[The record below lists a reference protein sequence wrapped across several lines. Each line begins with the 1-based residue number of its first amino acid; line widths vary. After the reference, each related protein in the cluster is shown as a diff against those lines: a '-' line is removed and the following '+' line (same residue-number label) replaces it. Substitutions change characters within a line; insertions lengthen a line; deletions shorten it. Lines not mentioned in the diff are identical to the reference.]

1 MKRRIAS
8 LAAPLLLA
16 AVPALA
22 QITTVPMKGVGN
34 EWVKQLE
41 LQGRM
46 EWEWIETYPEVVYF
60 VTRHEAERN
69 GDIVTMWM
77 RIEYK
82 HPQHPL
88 EHRSA
93 LSHDDWDCKHRTRST
108 RGVFFYAWNN
118 LQTDRPS
125 PSTRPTC
132 CAPGRRSRKARSANP
147 CSTSPAAS
155 RTSRPSSRNCE
166 GVPRKR
172 WRPLHR
178 LSPLREALALV
189 ERLERWAATSCA

>member
-8 LAAPLLLA
+8 LAALLLF
-16 AVPALA
+16 AVFPALA

-46 EWEWIETYPEVVYF
+46 AWEWIETYPEVVYF
-60 VTRHEAERN
+60 VTRHEAERK
-69 GDIVTMWM
+69 GDIATMWM

-88 EHRSA
+88 AHQSA

-118 LQTDRPS
+118 LQTDRPE
-125 PSTRPTC
+125 PEHSTNLLRTWEKVQKGTVGETLLEFACSIQNVTPIIKPT
-132 CAPGRRSRKARSANP
+132 R
-147 CSTSPAAS
+147 
-155 RTSRPSSRNCE
+155 
-166 GVPRKR
+166 
-172 WRPLHR
+172 
-178 LSPLREALALV
+178 
-189 ERLERWAATSCA
+189 